1 MNRSELLGSLGNFT
15 GIEQLGANQSIIRFE
30 NGSLFQ
36 SYHSLICVKIGSSEL
51 YFTEDWNYSRTTS
64 KYRNKFTQE
73 STQETRSKLE
83 SGQHL
88 KI

>member
-1 MNRSELLGSLGNFT
+1 MNKRQVLGSLGNFT
-15 GIEQLGANQSIIRFE
+15 GIEQLEANQNIIRFE

-36 SYHSLICVKIGSSEL
+36 SYESLICVKIGSEL
-51 YFTEDWNYSRTTS
+51 YFTDSWDYSKTTS
-64 KYRNKFTQE
+64 KYRNKFTGE
-73 STQETRSKLE
+73 TTQETRSKLE

>member
-1 MNRSELLGSLGNFT
+1 MNKRQVLGSLGNFT
-15 GIEQLGANQSIIRFE
+15 RIETLGANQHIIHFE

-36 SYHSLICVKIGSSEL
+36 SYESLICVKIGSEL
-51 YFTEDWNYSRTTS
+51 YFTEDWDYSKTTS
-64 KYRNKFTQE
+64 KYRNKFTRE
-73 STQETRSKLE
+73 TTQETLSKLE